1 MIKND
6 PCLTRKQVWISWVEG
21 AEAEPTIE
29 NGNPSKNANMGCPR
43 ILLQQ
48 EQAQLYDWLYDK

>member
-6 PCLTRKQVWISWVEG
+6 PCLTRKQVWISWVEGAG

-29 NGNPSKNANMGCPR
+29 NGNPSKNANMGCPH

-48 EQAQLYDWLYDK
+48 EQAQL